1 MTTGE
6 RQPVLDALLSVDEIL
21 KHQDL
26 VRRVPV
32 PDHLYEFAAK
42 LVRRTR
48 PDGGTAPDWLIPLV
62 AWGAGPRA
70 VQSLILGAKSRA
82 ALYGSYMV
90 RREDIVAVAPSVLSH
105 RLVLTFAAQAER
117 MSAREIV
124 SRLI

>member
-1 MTTGE
+1 
-6 RQPVLDALLSVDEIL
+6 LDPLLSVEQIL
-21 KHQDL
+21 AHQSL

-32 PDHLYEFAAK
+32 PDHLYEFAAI
-42 LVRRTR
+42 LVRQTR

-90 RREDIVAVAPSVLSH
+90 RREDILAVAPSVLSH

-117 MSAREIV
+117 VSAREIV
-124 SRLI
+124 SRLL